1 LSHVITIIA
10 EKLQALA
17 CCTHL
22 FKWKLLMQTSYWY
35 RERLRTKTGVY
46 GFYIQLKG
54 VFNGIMTSVRTQ
66 GVQGRLPYY
75 NYRIASMVNFDPL
88 SF

>member
-1 LSHVITIIA
+1 
-10 EKLQALA
+10 
-17 CCTHL
+17 
-22 FKWKLLMQTSYWY
+22 MQTSYWDC
-35 RERLRTKTGVY
+35 ERLRRKTGVY
-46 GFYIQLKG
+46 GFYIQLKD

-75 NYRIASMVNFDPL
+75 NYRIALMIDFDPL